1 MKDLENKF
9 DVFYD
14 VLSIKL
20 KFDHVKVLSE
30 DLI

>member
-1 MKDLENKF
+1 MKDLKNRF
-9 DVFYD
+9 DIFCD
-14 VLSIKL
+14 VLDIKL

>member
-1 MKDLENKF
+1 MKDLENRF
-9 DVFYD
+9 DVFCD
-14 VLSIKL
+14 VLGIKL